1 VPRPLDEA
9 NRAQL
14 IDRVLEDVLAH
25 GIGSL
30 SLRPLAKR
38 IGVSAAALLYNFT
51 SKEEL
56 TIAILKR
63 AGDRQRALFETIRS
77 QEHLT
82 PYEVCA
88 EIWRAVSTK
97 EMIPLFRL
105 FFEVY
110 GLALQDRERFPDFFA
125 GAIERWLAFIAIAFE
140 RSGAKKRD
148 ARLVATMLLAGF
160 RGLMLDLCAT
170 GDFARVNGA
179 ANVWLQ
185 SLNIFH
191 APARATR

>member
-1 VPRPLDEA
+1 MPRPLDEA

-14 IDRVLEDVLAH
+14 TDRVLDDVLVH

-38 IGVSAAALLYNFT
+38 IGVSAAALLYNFA

-63 AGDRQRALFETIRS
+63 AGDRQRTLFETIRS
-77 QEHLT
+77 QEDAT
-82 PYEVCA
+82 PYEVCR
-88 EIWRAVSTK
+88 EIWRAVSVPR
-97 EMIPLFRL
+97 EIPLFRL

-125 GAIERWLAFIAIAFE
+125 GAIERWIDFIGMAFT
-140 RSGAKKRD
+140 RTGATKRE
-148 ARLVATMLLAGF
+148 ARIRATIMLAGF
-160 RGLMLDLCAT
+160 RGFLLDLCAT
-170 GDFARVNGA
+170 EDYARVNGA
-179 ANVWLQ
+179 VDLWLR
-185 SLNIFH
+185 SLDASPAH
-191 APARATR
+191 ARGSK

>member
-1 VPRPLDEA
+1 VTRPLDEA
-9 NRAQL
+9 NRAEL
-14 IDRVLEDVLAH
+14 MDRVLEDVLAH

-77 QEHLT
+77 REDAT
-82 PYEVCA
+82 PAEACG
-88 EIWRAVSTK
+88 EIWRRLSAAK
-97 EMIPLFRL
+97 DLPLFRL

-110 GLALQDRERFPDFFA
+110 GLALQDRERFPDFFS
-125 GAIERWLAFIAIAFE
+125 GAIERWIDFIGLAFE
-140 RSGAKKRD
+140 RSGTKKRA
-148 ARLVATMLLAGF
+148 ARVQATFVLACF
-160 RGLMLDLCAT
+160 RGFLLDLCAT
-170 GDFARVNGA
+170 EDYARVNGA
-179 ANVWLQ
+179 VKLWLQ
-185 SLNIFH
+185 SISDL
-191 APARATR
+191 PASPAT

>member
-1 VPRPLDEA
+1 MPRPLDEA

-77 QEHLT
+77 QERLT
-82 PYEVCA
+82 PYEVCT
-88 EIWRAVSTK
+88 EIWRAVSTP

-125 GAIERWLAFIAIAFE
+125 GAIERWLGFIAIAFE
-140 RSGAKKRD
+140 RSGTKKRD
-148 ARLVATMLLAGF
+148 ARLAATMLLAGF

-170 GDFARVNGA
+170 GDYARVNGA
-179 ANVWLQ
+179 ANVWLR
-185 SLNIFH
+185 SLHVLH
-191 APARATR
+191 APARAMK